1 MGPTSSSVF
10 LGVCNT
16 RNLVAD
22 DPINM
27 IAADK
32 RMFPAGALEIICWL
46 YHVDLN
52 WHEWHFCK
60 MDTAVHRLLAMSTW
74 HGQPHTGH
82 SSNSSHCQDFNTRNL
97 SSLRCPTGS
106 QIKLPRCSF
115 DCAVGVGLSV
125 MFPILTCGRPCPLL
139 TWTSLENLVL
149 GHGSDLSLT
158 TSYFDAM
165 HSECR
170 HRLPPR

>member
-1 MGPTSSSVF
+1 MIETWHGLSHTVYSLKSSHRQDLKTRNLSSWMGPTGSSVF

-32 RMFPAGALEIICWL
+32 RMFPAGTLEIISWL
-46 YHVDLN
+46 CHVDLN

-60 MDTAVHRLLAMSTW
+60 MDTAVPRLLVMFTW

-97 SSLRCPTGS
+97 SSWRCPTGS

-115 DCAVGVGLSV
+115 DCAVVLGSGWVECSPFWLV
-125 MFPILTCGRPCPLL
+125 VA
-139 TWTSLENLVL
+139 LVL
-149 GHGSDLSLT
+149 S
-158 TSYFDAM
+158 
-165 HSECR
+165 
-170 HRLPPR
+170 